1 MSNVTADL
9 LAVGKDDAVAVEDG
23 TAHLTYAALRA
34 QVASV
39 ATRLDGLGVPPGA
52 PVAVIGANSP
62 AWVAAYLGIID
73 SGRVAVPLA
82 ADLAPRQLTDA
93 LALTGCAA
101 AFVDP
106 RPQRA
111 LARTV
116 PELTTVPLVPGQAEA
131 TDGIEPR
138 TVDVS
143 PDDDAVYL
151 LTSGSTAAPKAVRL
165 THRNLRANTRSILA
179 YLPIDASDRM
189 LVVLPFCYTFGA
201 SLLHTH
207 LAAGAT
213 LVLCR
218 TFAYPETA
226 AELLES
232 ARCTAIAGV
241 PSVFQ
246 TLLRTTSFPRRDLP
260 HLRHVQQAGGKLP
273 ARQVTE
279 LAAAHPHARLFVMYG
294 QTEATARMS
303 WLPPEELTRRPGSIG
318 RGIPGVRLRVV
329 GEDGAEVAP
338 GVVGEIR
345 ASGESIS
352 PGYLGDPAATAATFV
367 DGELHTG
374 DLGTTDEEG
383 FLYVV
388 DRSASFIKT
397 LGHRVAAGEVEEAA
411 LGLTDLVSAVAVGVP
426 DDLLGE
432 AVVLICT
439 RRPGT
444 EVDADAV
451 TAQCRAEL
459 PRWAV
464 PRTVSIVD
472 RIPLTAHG
480 KVDRAATRALALHA
494 LTSTES

>member
-1 MSNVTADL
+1 M
-9 LAVGKDDAVAVEDG
+9 
-23 TAHLTYAALRA
+23 
-34 QVASV
+34 
-39 ATRLDGLGVPPGA
+39 
-52 PVAVIGANSP
+52 
-62 AWVAAYLGIID
+62 
-73 SGRVAVPLA
+73 
-82 ADLAPRQLTDA
+82 
-93 LALTGCAA
+93 
-101 AFVDP
+101 
-106 RPQRA
+106 
-111 LARTV
+111 
-116 PELTTVPLVPGQAEA
+116 
-131 TDGIEPR
+131 
-138 TVDVS
+138 
-143 PDDDAVYL
+143 
-151 LTSGSTAAPKAVRL
+151 
-165 THRNLRANTRSILA
+165 
-179 YLPIDASDRM
+179 
-189 LVVLPFCYTFGA
+189 
-201 SLLHTH
+201 
-207 LAAGAT
+207 
-213 LVLCR
+213 
-218 TFAYPETA
+218 
-226 AELLES
+226 
-232 ARCTAIAGV
+232 
-241 PSVFQ
+241 
-246 TLLRTTSFPRRDLP
+246 
-260 HLRHVQQAGGKLP
+260 
-273 ARQVTE
+273 
-279 LAAAHPHARLFVMYG
+279 
-294 QTEATARMS
+294 
-303 WLPPEELTRRPGSIG
+303 
-318 RGIPGVRLRVV
+318 
-329 GEDGAEVAP
+329 AP

-367 DGELHTG
+367 DGELRTG